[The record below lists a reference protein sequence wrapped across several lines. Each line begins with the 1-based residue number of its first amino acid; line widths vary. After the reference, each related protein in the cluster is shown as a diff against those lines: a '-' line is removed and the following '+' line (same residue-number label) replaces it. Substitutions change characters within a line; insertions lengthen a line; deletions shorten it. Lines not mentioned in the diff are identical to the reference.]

1 MTILN
6 ISVPESMEAFIN
18 EQIVQGGYNDANEY
32 ILHLLRQEQE
42 QSQAAQVEALLLEG
56 LESGKPIEVTEDWW
70 ERKRTTL
77 MQQLP

>member
-32 ILHLLRQEQE
+32 ILNLLRQEQE

-70 ERKRTTL
+70 ERKRATL